1 MLAAQQCLPAYLPC
15 LSPCLQVLLGSPA
28 FRLALAGH
36 DHLGGYAL
44 IDGRHF
50 VTLEALLEAPH
61 NAYAVV
67 NAFPDRLTIVGS
79 GTVTSRELAM

>member
-1 MLAAQQCLPAYLPC
+1 M
-15 LSPCLQVLLGSPA
+15 LLGSPA

-36 DHLGGYAL
+36 DHLGGYAR

-50 VTLEALLEAPH
+50 VTLEALLEAPD

-67 NAFPDRLTIVGS
+67 QAFPDRLRIVGCGS
-79 GTVTSRELAM
+79 VTSRELAV